1 MELKEYKLG
10 DIAEIITGVS
20 YTPNDITTSGIRIL
34 RGGNIQAETVLLKD
48 DDVFLPMSY
57 ANNNQLKKY
66 DTIIVS
72 STGSVDA
79 LAKGATIFEDLPNT
93 QIGAFLRIIRPKEEK
108 YAMIISM
115 WCTSHFFRQYMM
127 KKAKGTSI
135 NNIRTDFLTD
145 FPIFFP
151 ADGDLENTSNLYLNI
166 EKKLLLNR
174 QINQNLEALARQL
187 YDYWFVQFDFPNEE
201 GKPYKSSGGKMV
213 YNPILKREIPEGWEV
228 KEMEEII
235 DIKSGFPFQSTT
247 YLSKGKYSIITIKN
261 VQDGFLDLS
270 GTDFLDELPP
280 RIPDYCILK
289 RGDILISLTGNI
301 GRVGRVFSDNLLL
314 NQRVGYVDCK
324 NQYNNWAYL
333 YITSSQVRLQ
343 IEKLGIGSA
352 QLNVSPIQIGKIK
365 LALPTDQVLSSFD
378 KKLAAILEHILAN
391 SNEIASLTKQRDE
404 LLPLLMNGQVNF
416 DLLDLNTKL
425 LHRFF
430 SHT

>member
-1 MELKEYKLG
+1 MKYTLIA
-10 DIAEIITGVS
+10 DIISGG
-20 YTPNDITTSGIRIL
+20 TPKTSEPTYW
-34 RGGNIQAETVLLKD
+34 GGNIPWLSVVDFNNDDKFVYSTEKHITEEGLK
-48 DDVFLPMSY
+48 
-57 ANNNQLKKY
+57 N
-66 DTIIVS
+66 S
-72 STGSVDA
+72 STKLLQTSDIIISARGTVGA
-79 LAKGATIFEDLPNT
+79 LAMLASPMAFNQSCFGIRSKKNIVDNDYLFYLTRHKINELKSKSKIGNIFNSISIDTFNWIEVDLPSLPE
-93 QIGAFLRIIRPKEEK
+93 QKRI
-108 YAMIISM
+108 A
-115 WCTSHFFRQYMM
+115 
-127 KKAKGTSI
+127 SI
-135 NNIRTDFLTD
+135 LSALDNKI
-145 FPIFFP
+145 
-151 ADGDLENTSNLYLNI
+151 A
-166 EKKLLLNR
+166 LNR

-416 DLLDLNTKL
+416 DLSDD
-425 LHRFF
+425 
-430 SHT
+430 